1 MCSFGGQDFIQSRT
15 GQVDS
20 HGSPDI
26 CLTVAV
32 RHADEISGFLAAR
45 VCPSGCHF
53 YFRSLAQSAKVE
65 TRRVESELYRAAL
78 MQVLCNQKVSQACQ
92 ARAGVMIPVGRRDGR
107 FDVG

>member
-1 MCSFGGQDFIQSRT
+1 MRSFGGQDFIQSRT

-20 HGSPDI
+20 HGRPDI

-45 VCPSGCHF
+45 AYLYGFQF
-53 YFRSLAQSAKVE
+53 YFRGLAQSAKIE

-78 MQVLCNQKVSQACQ
+78 MQVLCNRKVSQ
-92 ARAGVMIPVGRRDGR
+92 ARAGVMILVGRRDG
-107 FDVG
+107 